1 MFIPGCII
9 AIALFVF
16 SGNPS
21 QPDPALV
28 QAMEQDQARTAQG
41 R

>member
-16 SGNPS
+16 TGNPHC
-21 QPDPALV
+21 PDPELR

>member
-9 AIALFVF
+9 ALALFVF

-21 QPDPALV
+21 QPDPDLRH
-28 QAMEQDQARTAQG
+28 AMEQDQARSLNH